1 MNQDKPSLCL
11 HRVYSL
17 VGVGVG
23 LDIRESKGTMNNL
36 IITVLSAI
44 HVKCRVRGDRGA
56 GRNGLGEGQ
65 EGGS

>member
-11 HRVYSL
+11 HGVYSL

-23 LDIRESKGTMNNL
+23 LDIQEPKETMNNL

-44 HVKCRVRGDRGA
+44 HVKCRVRGDHGA
-56 GRNGLGEGQ
+56 GRNDLGEGQ